1 MSEAEEKKWYV
12 ARTRAR
18 QEKKIKMR
26 LDALS
31 VENYLPLRPE
41 EHFYSN
47 GRHKKIDVPLLPNLI
62 FIRIEPAARFA
73 LLSDFSN
80 LFTHYV
86 VDKFTGSSMVV
97 PDRQMQDFI
106 RVIATQD
113 ESIALEDMHLRKGD
127 RVVVTG
133 GVFKGIEGEFLTIK
147 GRKKVLLRLEGL
159 LAYSVEIPNQYLRKV
174 GK

>member
-1 MSEAEEKKWYV
+1 MSGVEEKKWYV

-18 QEKKIKMR
+18 QEKKIKLR

-31 VENYLPLRPE
+31 VENYLPLRSE
-41 EHFYSN
+41 VHFYRN

-62 FIRIEPAARFA
+62 FIRIEPDQRFSIA
-73 LLSDFSN
+73 TDLSD
-80 LFTHYV
+80 LFAHYV

-113 ESIALEDMHLRKGD
+113 ESIALEDLHLCKGD
-127 RVVVTG
+127 RVVVTD
-133 GVFKGIEGEFLTIK
+133 GVFKDIEGEFLTIK

-159 LAYSVEIPNQYLRKV
+159 LAYSVEIPNQYLRKLAR
-174 GK
+174 